1 MTTDAN
7 DKVQS
12 KFPRASLRAR
22 NKTLMITPADVGDF
36 QVTSKKK
43 TNRDT
48 DVADEFDDPLSA
60 LDDTSNDRQDAGSED
75 EISLDPKSSPDVKQA
90 LDESLEAL
98 SGAFGSDEG
107 ESEAVEEREDSV
119 GFDSIDDSETE
130 SSVSLSLHFG
140 DDSKLVDAEDIFAA
154 PSVIAS
160 AEEELFSGA
169 AAVPAS
175 DPISRGTRSTQ
186 SVLGSFGSSSSGAA
200 GYDTRQD
207 VQVAG
212 SPRGSVLRGLVSGPR
227 DLPQEHQS
235 GEAREY
241 VDWKKLGKLVGFLVS
256 YVSDPMGRYVELR
269 EGRLLVTS
277 GESSS
282 DSSLVILDESVS
294 AMHAIMRIAAD
305 GAILILDQLSEHGTR
320 IRRAEGGKVDS
331 LMGDKSS
338 LGHGDVVIFGE
349 CEYHVVVMGAAALK
363 REDASKKDE

>member
-43 TNRDT
+43 ANRDT

-98 SGAFGSDEG
+98 SGAFGSDE
-107 ESEAVEEREDSV
+107 
-119 GFDSIDDSETE
+119 
-130 SSVSLSLHFG
+130 
-140 DDSKLVDAEDIFAA
+140 
-154 PSVIAS
+154 
-160 AEEELFSGA
+160 
-169 AAVPAS
+169 
-175 DPISRGTRSTQ
+175 
-186 SVLGSFGSSSSGAA
+186 

-338 LGHGDVVIFGE
+338 LGHGDVVIFGDFGSGHKYLSVRSLRYLGE
-349 CEYHVVVMGAAALK
+349 LLFRVTTMTNTQSPNHRAW
-363 REDASKKDE
+363 